1 MHWKVLYPHCLLQS
15 SPQAESSHLRNNSF
29 VCEELPASNPQL
41 TPTTLQIH
49 YNNLY
54 SNARQNISIALKKRS
69 ENYKKKQAILVIAT
83 NKRVTSNKQTLN
95 EYNTEIDDIYQRIN
109 LLKTRLEKQEQ
120 FSRRTNL
127 RFHNIQIHIDRYGRI

>member
-69 ENYKKKQAILVIAT
+69 ENYKRKLKCREILLMTLSHKRYKNRDVIY
-83 NKRVTSNKQTLN
+83 K
-95 EYNTEIDDIYQRIN
+95 
-109 LLKTRLEKQEQ
+109 
-120 FSRRTNL
+120 FS
-127 RFHNIQIHIDRYGRI
+127 I